1 MKRLQSAVCC
11 ALLPLA
17 TWAQVPRPGPP
28 SACPGRPADCQVS
41 TPTYNFGRHAMTTPA
56 SPIYVEN
63 TVTVTCTKASG
74 QGFRVTVSYDLQGL
88 PNDTGRVMRN
98 TEFASLRYDLFVDA
112 GRRRFWGDGSGGS
125 STISDRMELND
136 NNTVVAQTHQLYG
149 TVLGQQAAEPGQ
161 WLGFVSARLEYTIE
175 RCR

>member
-1 MKRLQSAVCC
+1 MKRLQSAACC
-11 ALLPLA
+11 ALLPLV
-17 TWAQVPRPGPP
+17 TWAQSPRPGPP

-41 TPTYNFGRHAMTTPA
+41 TPIYNFGRHEMTTTS
-56 SPIYVEN
+56 SPIYSEG
-63 TVTVTCTKASG
+63 TVTVTCTRAAG
-74 QGFRVTVSYDLQGL
+74 QGFQVTVSYDLRGL

-112 GRRRFWGDGSGGS
+112 GRRRYWGDGSAGT
-125 STISDRMELND
+125 STISDTIDLND
-136 NNTVVAQTHQLYG
+136 NNRVVTHTHELYG
-149 TVLGQQAAEPGQ
+149 TVEGQQSAEPGQ